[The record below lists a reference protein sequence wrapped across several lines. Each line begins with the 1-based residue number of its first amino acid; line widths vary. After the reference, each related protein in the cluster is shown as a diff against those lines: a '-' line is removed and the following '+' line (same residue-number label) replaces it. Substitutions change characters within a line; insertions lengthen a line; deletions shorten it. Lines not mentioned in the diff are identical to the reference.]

1 MLTPHLR
8 ISSQSYATHDRLV
21 PFLPHPGPCSVYA
34 SGVLILSVQRRYVD
48 FCRQDE
54 HLSPDGALL
63 PADKQTFIHFATL
76 LANSLN
82 HLCWIGRPER
92 GVLNQGMLLLGHS
105 GSSSNLNH
113 SSINVYLSAVQS
125 LHIDRG
131 LPDPLINCLQ
141 LQRLLRG
148 IKRVQG
154 SSSLTRLPITI
165 DILHVIKRSL
175 NLHSRDHVML

>member
-1 MLTPHLR
+1 M
-8 ISSQSYATHDRLV
+8 Y
-21 PFLPHPGPCSVYA
+21 
-34 SGVLILSVQRRYVD
+34 LSVQRRYVD

-63 PADKQTFIHFATL
+63 PADKQSFIHFATL

-125 LHIDRG
+125 LHIDCG